1 VRDADLDIGTNAEGD
16 VAADMLPCVPKRKYL
31 RWHDRCNAS
40 EVFSGGASRKNPDP
54 RGESIE

>member
-40 EVFSGGASRKNPDP
+40 EVFSAKAEDMR
-54 RGESIE
+54 